1 MSQQAFSPTRCV
13 DTDVAGIA
21 GLWVQI
27 HPVAV
32 GFRPLWVMFIGSFVF
47 PWQQPLNGPLVELLW
62 TLSKRERT
70 THCTKEEKKKRQFY
84 CLDFC
89 FVLYINLLQTKRGY
103 KNEETSVYILLP
115 VPLLLLLLHHHDH
128 HHRNGPYLNME
139 ML

>member
-70 THCTKEEKKKRQFY
+70 THCTKEEKKKETVLLFGF
-84 CLDFC
+84 LFC
-89 FVLYINLLQTKRGY
+89 FIY
-103 KNEETSVYILLP
+103 KLASNKKGI
-115 VPLLLLLLHHHDH
+115 
-128 HHRNGPYLNME
+128 
-139 ML
+139 